1 MNHVAIIGR
10 MVRDVETKTTPNG
23 TQVGS
28 FSLACDYKYTSNG
41 EKKDKT
47 SFFNC
52 IVWGKQAENMAQYVK
67 KGHRVGIEG
76 RLQQRSWDD
85 SEGKKRSAVEI
96 VVEKFH
102 FLQPKSEVKSSIT
115 SGENLGNPFDDS
127 DAPF

>member
-10 MVRDVETKTTPNG
+10 MVKDVDLKTTPNG

-28 FSLACDYKYTSNG
+28 FSLANEYKYTSNG
-41 EKKDKT
+41 ERKEQT

-85 SEGKKRSAVEI
+85 SEGKKRSSVEI

-102 FLQPKSEVKSSIT
+102 FLQPKSADAPKPSAPD
-115 SGENLGNPFDDS
+115 NYDNPFDDS
-127 DAPF
+127 EAPF